1 MTITHEVAGSGP
13 AVLLLHS
20 SVCDRRMWDGQW
32 DALREAG
39 YRVVRCDFRGFG
51 ETPCAD
57 APYSNLT
64 DLEDLLDELGIDR
77 VSLIGASFGGNMA
90 ARFAALR
97 PERVHSLTLLCP
109 GSATHEPSAELVEL
123 GEREVKL
130 VESGRLDEAVELMV
144 DTFLGPDADEAAKA
158 KVRVMQRNAY
168 EVQLAPEEE
177 FHPTEPEVDLRN
189 AVAPALV
196 FGGRHDVDDFRRIAV
211 DTAAV
216 LPAGEHRELPW
227 AGHLP
232 ALERPA
238 EVAELLIAHLA
249 KVWKA

>member
-1 MTITHEVAGSGP
+1 MAGDGP

-64 DLEDLLDELGIDR
+64 DLEELLDELGIDR
-77 VSLIGASFGGNMA
+77 VSLVGSSFGGNMA
-90 ARFAALR
+90 TQFAALH

-109 GSATHEPSAELVEL
+109 GSSLHEPSADLVAW
-123 GEREVKL
+123 GEREEEL
-130 VESGRLDEAVELMV
+130 IESGRLDEAVELNV
-144 DTFLGPDADEAAKA
+144 DTWLGPDADEAARA
-158 KVRVMQRNAY
+158 KVRLMQRNAF
-168 EVQLAPEEE
+168 ELQLAPEEE
-177 FHPTEPEVDLRN
+177 VQPTTIEVDVRN

-196 FGGRHDVDDFRRIAV
+196 FGGRHDVDDFRRIAADV
-211 DTAAV
+211 AAL
-216 LPAGEHRELPW
+216 LPNAEHRELPW

-238 EVAELLIAHLA
+238 EVSELLIAHLA
-249 KVWKA
+249 EVWKA